1 MKKRRMPWLKR
12 KFKRNRSET
21 AQSGEKK
28 WYKQKFGILLEP
40 NNMDEG
46 VDGMV
51 CQIMG
56 RDETEV
62 LQCGEARLSPLGP
75 HQVIGALRLR
85 HSKLLTHCTPLVA
98 LTSSALHINSVS
110 QVSL

>member
-1 MKKRRMPWLKR
+1 MPWLKR
-12 KFKRNRSET
+12 KFKRNGSET

-56 RDETEV
+56 REETEV
-62 LQCGEARLSPLGP
+62 CSAEKQDFPLWAR
-75 HQVIGALRLR
+75 IR
-85 HSKLLTHCTPLVA
+85 
-98 LTSSALHINSVS
+98 
-110 QVSL
+110 